1 MNPLDASYSQFS
13 CVRVKLVSFSNSFGD
28 NTLSLV
34 TQALKFYKSCFILSS
49 LKLPTK
55 IEYALLWKSYIMVV
69 SQARSR
75 HLACIVCSPF
85 HTIHLSLSGGGCT
98 SLVLV
103 SFPLNYWTKEFGK
116 NYSYRKFPISRI
128 YRPPKLYERIEVR
141 HNHPATPDQ
150 RHDVSRSTDTDRI
163 RWSPCCW
170 ILCSHQNPDYA
181 QPQVGN

>member
-1 MNPLDASYSQFS
+1 MYCLFS
-13 CVRVKLVSFSNSFGD
+13 V
-28 NTLSLV
+28 
-34 TQALKFYKSCFILSS
+34 
-49 LKLPTK
+49 P
-55 IEYALLWKSYIMVV
+55 
-69 SQARSR
+69 
-75 HLACIVCSPF
+75 H
-85 HTIHLSLSGGGCT
+85 HTSMSLSGGGCT

-116 NYSYRKFPISRI
+116 KYSYRKFSIIRI

-170 ILCSHQNPDYA
+170 ISCSHQNPDYA
-181 QPQVGN
+181 QPQVGNLSRMWISPKWKRLLAWWVNMESCISPNIGRHYMPHDHHNAILGLLCMGSDIVGLPPFSLG